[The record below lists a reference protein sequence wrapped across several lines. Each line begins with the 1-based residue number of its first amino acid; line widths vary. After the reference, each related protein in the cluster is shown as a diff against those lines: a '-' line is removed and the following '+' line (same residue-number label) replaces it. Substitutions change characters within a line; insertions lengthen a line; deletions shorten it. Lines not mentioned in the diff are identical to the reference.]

1 MKSGENNPLDFY
13 VYYNPKTHLFKLL
26 AILSV
31 CVIIMILPFLV
42 ENTDLGSLS
51 ILAVFFLGFCFWG
64 IITSKRIT
72 DKRPQVIIDVNGIY
86 VRDWHV
92 GTVRWE
98 NIDFIAHSSSVRRGI
113 ISMLTRSRRGPY
125 LVFKFS
131 DPPKAKSDLP
141 FPFSFIQ
148 EIWADMEMQEPALME
163 YGLDNKATDIL
174 AVIQDHISYW
184 QRNNKEESDNSTM
197 IMPN

>member
-1 MKSGENNPLDFY
+1 MKSGGNIPLDFY
-13 VYYNPKTHLFKLL
+13 VYYNPKTHLFKLA
-26 AILSV
+26 AIISV
-31 CVIIMILPFLV
+31 CFIIMILPFLV
-42 ENTDLGSLS
+42 DNTDIGSLS

-64 IITSKRIT
+64 IITAKRIT
-72 DKRPQVIIDVNGIY
+72 DRRPQVIVDINGIY

-92 GTVRWE
+92 GTVGWE

-131 DPPKAKSDLP
+131 NPPKAKSALP
-141 FPFSFIQ
+141 FPLSFIV

-163 YGLDNKATDIL
+163 YGLDTKATDVL
-174 AVIQDHISYW
+174 VVIQNHIDYW
-184 QRNNKEESDNSTM
+184 QKNHEERTDNSTT
-197 IMPN
+197 IMPS